1 MNTPELAAAKQYIQ
15 IVISDRLGELD
26 GSEREELLGDGLEL
40 YTLGLRGRRLG
51 NALIDRYRARHPGS
65 RSENPPPPPE
75 PLPDTL
81 SDGLVDEDFKRRLES
96 YQAALIF
103 RGEADLGDPRL
114 MGKFFG
120 GVPSAAV
127 VPTGQREGV
136 WDSVQRER
144 EEFGQIL
151 GFEVRAADELL

>member
-1 MNTPELAAAKQYIQ
+1 MELAAAKRYIQ
-15 IVISDRLGELD
+15 IVTNDRLGELD
-26 GSEREELLGDGLEL
+26 ESEREELLGDGLEL

-51 NALIDRYRARHPGS
+51 DRLIDRYRARHPGS
-65 RSENPPPPPE
+65 RSENPPPRSE
-75 PLPDTL
+75 PVPGTL
-81 SDGLVDEDFKRRLES
+81 SDGLVEEDFERRLES

-151 GFEVRAADELL
+151 AFEFRSEKEIL